1 MNKILLLLALL
12 VLGYCNA
19 QAQDNKPKK
28 EGFSWQKEYMD
39 EAGIAPEVQAKIT
52 VLKTESEVNVKAIK
66 KDTTFSEE
74 EKKEKIKEVHKK
86 KSEAI
91 NALLSKEQKSK
102 IKEIKE
108 RLKKND
114 EVNLVPL
121 NIKTS

>member
-1 MNKILLLLALL
+1 MKKILMMLALL
-12 VLGYCNA
+12 VLVYCNA

-28 EGFSWQKEYMD
+28 ENFSWQKEYMD
-39 EAGIAPEVQAKIT
+39 EAGIPADVQAKIIA
-52 VLKTESEVNVKAIK
+52 LKDESEVKVKEIK
-66 KDTTFSEE
+66 KDASLAEDV
-74 EKKEKIKEVHKK
+74 KKEKIKEVHKK

-114 EVNLVPL
+114 EVN
-121 NIKTS
+121 

>member
-1 MNKILLLLALL
+1 MMLALL
-12 VLGYCNA
+12 VLGFSNT

-28 EGFSWQKEYMD
+28 EKFSWQKEYMD

-52 VLKTESEVNVKAIK
+52 VLKEESEVKVKAIK

-91 NALLSKEQKSK
+91 NALLSKEQKNK

-114 EVNLVPL
+114 EVN
-121 NIKTS
+121 